1 MSTKTE
7 QLDEQTL
14 ANLKNYQSKLNDFTF
29 ELGQIEVNFIQ
40 LKNYKNSIENEYKTT
55 KISFDEIITELDK
68 KYPNGEVDLVAGT
81 VTYQE

>member
-1 MSTKTE
+1 MTTKTE
-7 QLDEQTL
+7 QLDEKIL

-55 KISFDEIITELDK
+55 KISFDEIIAELDK
-68 KYPNGEVDLVAGT
+68 RYPNGVIDLGT
-81 VTYQE
+81 GTIKYEE

>member
-40 LKNYKNSIENEYKTT
+40 LKNYKSSIESEYKKT
-55 KISFDEIITELDK
+55 KTSFDETIADLDK
-68 KYPNGEVDLVAGT
+68 KYPNGEIDLVTGT
-81 VTYQE
+81 VTYE

>member
-1 MSTKTE
+1 MQTKTE
-7 QLDEQTL
+7 QLDEQIL

-55 KISFDEIITELDK
+55 KISFDESIAELDK
-68 KYPNGEVDLVAGT
+68 KYPNGEIDLGTGT
-81 VTYQE
+81 VKYEE

>member
-40 LKNYKNSIENEYKTT
+40 LKNYKSSIENEYKKT
-55 KISFDEIITELDK
+55 KTSFDETIADLDK
-68 KYPNGEVDLVAGT
+68 KYPNGEIDLVTGT
-81 VTYQE
+81 VTYE